1 MLHLDECMSWIF
13 ASTDIPISFVVVE
26 SRLVKTKD
34 IAILEKQEYK
44 ESPEGA
50 K

>member
-1 MLHLDECMSWIF
+1 MQF
-13 ASTDIPISFVVVE
+13 AFFLTSTEIEISFVVVE

-50 K
+50 E